1 MCGYSPGFL
10 GEGRQTTVGLSNTV
24 IFIVFTS
31 YLFGNYY
38 TGYTAP
44 RRLFSDPK
52 CMALNDPE

>member
-31 YLFGNYY
+31 YLFGNFRQDMQDIQPFD
-38 TGYTAP
+38 G
-44 RRLFSDPK
+44 FSVVPK
-52 CMALNDPE
+52 MLDLE